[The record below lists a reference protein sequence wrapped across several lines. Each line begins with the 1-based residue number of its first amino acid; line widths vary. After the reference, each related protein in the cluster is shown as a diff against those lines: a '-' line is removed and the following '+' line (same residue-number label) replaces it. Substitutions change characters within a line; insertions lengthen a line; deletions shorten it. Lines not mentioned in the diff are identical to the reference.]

1 MSSRIPAQLRESL
14 ALLLLILVNL
24 HLQLHCLTSAPLSPF
39 RGSILS
45 RVMLDEN
52 ILISVRKPRDSA
64 GILGAG
70 SSCPSRSSF
79 PVNVSTDSELQEF
92 VKFWLT
98 RKSNCIPKPL
108 LFTAA
113 NHSAVLRGAQNQN
126 PKVTWPPTMLNL
138 IDLGQIPLFSDC
150 SEENGSEIHPTGF
163 PNTAGEAPH

>member
-1 MSSRIPAQLRESL
+1 MGDEDAQHLMSSRIPAQLRESL

-98 RKSNCIPKPL
+98 RKSNCIPKPQ

-126 PKVTWPPTMLNL
+126 PVSKG
-138 IDLGQIPLFSDC
+138 DLATHNA
-150 SEENGSEIHPTGF
+150 E
-163 PNTAGEAPH
+163 PHRFGADPSFL

>member
-1 MSSRIPAQLRESL
+1 MRQIPEVDLVGDEDAQHLMSSRIPAQLREGL

-70 SSCPSRSSF
+70 
-79 PVNVSTDSELQEF
+79 
-92 VKFWLT
+92 
-98 RKSNCIPKPL
+98 
-108 LFTAA
+108 
-113 NHSAVLRGAQNQN
+113 AVVHREVHFL
-126 PKVTWPPTMLNL
+126 
-138 IDLGQIPLFSDC
+138 
-150 SEENGSEIHPTGF
+150 
-163 PNTAGEAPH
+163 